1 MGLYL
6 FVRVQQMSGVGGILE
21 YWSYLEKNYRRR
33 NGIYLGDN
41 IKFIGKRNLCDKRVV
56 QRGCQCGKMEFI
68 MYMKNVDL
76 LM

>member
-1 MGLYL
+1 
-6 FVRVQQMSGVGGILE
+6 MSGVGGTLE
-21 YWSYLEKNYRRR
+21 HWSHPEKNYRRR

-41 IKFIGKRNLCDKRVV
+41 IKSTGKRNPCDKRAV

-68 MYMKNVDL
+68 MHMKNVDP